1 MRRSITQTY
10 FGFFPSFCSYP
21 QLDKGKKK
29 ITGIQIKKEEVKLSL
44 LADDMTLYTENPK
57 DITKQL
63 IELIKEFSKVARYKI
78 NKQKFVAFLITKIN
92 YHKEKSRKNS
102 TYNHIKK
109 NKILENK
116 SN

>member
-1 MRRSITQTY
+1 MI
-10 FGFFPSFCSYP
+10 
-21 QLDKGKKK
+21 
-29 ITGIQIKKEEVKLSL
+29 
-44 LADDMTLYTENPK
+44 LYTENLK

-78 NKQKFVAFLITKIN
+78 NTQKFIAFLITKIN

-102 TYNHIKK
+102 MYNHIKK